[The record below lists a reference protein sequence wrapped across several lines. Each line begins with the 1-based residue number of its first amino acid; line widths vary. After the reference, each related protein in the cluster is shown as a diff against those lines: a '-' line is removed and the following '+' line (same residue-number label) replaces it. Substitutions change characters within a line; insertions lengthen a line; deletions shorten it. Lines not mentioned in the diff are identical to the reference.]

1 MKRKV
6 ALTHKEKR
14 KKKQPKNESGNFLA
28 MIKTKLKGERNKIY
42 LKKKRKEVNCTEQR
56 KGASDG
62 SCVCVYTSLRWH

>member
-42 LKKKRKEVNCTEQR
+42 LKKKREK
-56 KGASDG
+56 K
-62 SCVCVYTSLRWH
+62 

>member
-42 LKKKRKEVNCTEQR
+42 LKKKEKRSELYRAKKRSV
-56 KGASDG
+56 
-62 SCVCVYTSLRWH
+62 RW